1 MAAAIVSGIFL
12 YSAKHQMAMLDRSVA
27 AAFKATKA
35 ARARTAELRVEWSQ
49 LNAPARLQSLSAQ
62 YLPLRPIEPGQFV
75 ALSGLQARLTD
86 PNASPPIASAETAG
100 PALTLS
106 ADAPSAAAIPPSMP
120 SAPAAQPEAVA
131 SIQPAAPPAEQP
143 APAPPAGQPAATAP
157 AEAHNLAPPAAPEPP
172 PPATQPPAP
181 RPAAAPAEI
190 AAAAPAPA
198 TTALPPPPQA
208 EAPARIAAAE
218 PAPPARL
225 EAATPPPLVETAA
238 PPAAPL
244 YETSANAPAEDPAP
258 GATPPPPVEAAAP
271 PAAPLYETSAN
282 APAEDPAPAIAPP
295 PPVAHA
301 PASIRPQRL
310 AAQPDAH
317 PPEAA
322 RIPII
327 AAHREPLKI
336 AAKPV
341 APDHLAALRPAGRRA
356 APATAQRQ
364 PPHKPPVLI
373 AAGDGPIR
381 VPVGAPHPRPLPFS
395 SRLKPLLLARAQPQL
410 HPAPVRQAALIMS
423 EPPHNLALPAET
435 PARAAPPAAAHYLN
449 AMAEPEAATLRPA
462 MAAQAYSAPVPETR
476 PYVPQPAYAEAAD
489 EPRYPPYV
497 GSFGTQDAPP
507 QESALGGQRL
517 PPPVPLGSSE

>member
-1 MAAAIVSGIFL
+1 MVRPTTAVCMAAAIVSGIFL

-62 YLPLRPIEPGQFV
+62 YLGLRPIEPGQFV

-86 PNASPPIASAETAG
+86 PNASPQIASAESAG

-106 ADAPSAAAIPPSMP
+106 ADAPSAAAIRPSMP

-143 APAPPAGQPAATAP
+143 APAPPPAGQPAATTP
-157 AEAHNLAPPAAPEPP
+157 AEARNLAPPAAPEPP

-181 RPAAAPAEI
+181 PPAAAPAEI

-218 PAPPARL
+218 PAEPAPPARP
-225 EAATPPPLVETAA
+225 EA
-238 PPAAPL
+238 
-244 YETSANAPAEDPAP
+244 
-258 GATPPPPVEAAAP
+258 ATPPPPVEAAAP

-327 AAHREPLKI
+327 AANREPMKI

-341 APDHLAALRPAGRRA
+341 APDHLAALLPTSRRA

-373 AAGDGPIR
+373 AAADGPIR

-395 SRLKPLLLARAQPQL
+395 SRLKPLLLARAQPQQ

-435 PARAAPPAAAHYLN
+435 PARAAPPAPAHYLN
-449 AMAEPEAATLRPA
+449 AMAEPEAVTLRPA